1 MIKFRIKEF
10 TIPEG
15 HYSGTKDLE
24 SIPGYLGMA
33 AKGALGGAGVG
44 AVISGISKDKEMLND
59 VISGAKYGAMGGIV
73 AKFFLNYLHKPMN
86 HVKYQEVDKAI
97 RRHFGVFSVSGF
109 TVGDSIDKRANINEK
124 FEFND
129 RDVAKYKL
137 NFAIHDNTVTMYTF
151 GMTKAEFDKVN
162 NTLDYYCKKYFSME
176 YSAKAINAKV
186 LAYAVDIVFTN
197 YQVICDFILEL
208 SKVLETKI
216 NLLDN
221 NAIITGRL
229 EDAMPAEIEEEEE
242 KKFSWVGLNKYDLN
256 KILSTGLAEGLL
268 SIKGGYSS
276 FIKDSAIAIILEG
289 MAKLGENELAKYG
302 VPVASRTL
310 NNEYLK
316 DTMKRLHYVD
326 GFNYSI
332 GDDKH
337 DINMSLVSGVLII
350 TVNTKNKD
358 YTEEAKE
365 LRHLKNKF
373 VRSSTGP
380 VDIYSYKVKD
390 KNELDFII
398 KKIMSANVKPNIFE
412 K

>member
-1 MIKFRIKEF
+1 
-10 TIPEG
+10 
-15 HYSGTKDLE
+15 
-24 SIPGYLGMA
+24 
-33 AKGALGGAGVG
+33 
-44 AVISGISKDKEMLND
+44 
-59 VISGAKYGAMGGIV
+59 
-73 AKFFLNYLHKPMN
+73 
-86 HVKYQEVDKAI
+86 
-97 RRHFGVFSVSGF
+97 
-109 TVGDSIDKRANINEK
+109 
-124 FEFND
+124 
-129 RDVAKYKL
+129 
-137 NFAIHDNTVTMYTF
+137 
-151 GMTKAEFDKVN
+151 
-162 NTLDYYCKKYFSME
+162 
-176 YSAKAINAKV
+176 
-186 LAYAVDIVFTN
+186 
-197 YQVICDFILEL
+197 
-208 SKVLETKI
+208 
-216 NLLDN
+216 
-221 NAIITGRL
+221 
-229 EDAMPAEIEEEEE
+229 MPAEIEEEEE